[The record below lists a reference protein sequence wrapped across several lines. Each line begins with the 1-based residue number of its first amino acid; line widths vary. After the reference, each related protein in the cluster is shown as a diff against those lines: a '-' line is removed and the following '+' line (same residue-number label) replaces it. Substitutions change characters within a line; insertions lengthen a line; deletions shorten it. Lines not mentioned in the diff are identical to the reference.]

1 MTVHMVMI
9 AQNSPTSG
17 FLILDGR
24 GTPLGRIELP
34 READVRIS
42 AGTVLLKREMPAGVL
57 RIAC

>member
-9 AQNSPTSG
+9 AQNDPETG

-42 AGTVLLKREMPAGVL
+42 AGTVLLRREMPRVA
-57 RIAC
+57 A

>member
-9 AQNSPTSG
+9 AQNNPASG

-34 READVRIS
+34 RDAELRNSV
-42 AGTVLLKREMPAGVL
+42 GTVLLRREMPRVA
-57 RIAC
+57 A